1 MNWISFQFL
10 YKCVQHETQKQNCA
24 FYFRKWPHLVM
35 TLLITLL
42 KSATSSTNLNQKFY
56 KSFQIRIFQDCP
68 SGTSTGSF
76 SQPVSPTN
84 LPGCFSTYLSLWSSY
99 HQISCCYRVI
109 GLSSNIFLLLSS
121 YHQISCRQFPP
132 CCARAFTHSSAL
144 LRSFTNANLLAKCFA
159 GIFCC
164 WNFKTNICTFC
175 LTCSTT
181 NKRFHLFYW
190 TVALSHLQQY
200 NFLSFELILLDQ
212 NISVARKQ
220 ELQLWQSV
228 KLTVSL

>member
-109 GLSSNIFLLLSS
+109 IKYLVLVIELSPNILSSIPTLLCKSFHTQFCTPQVLHQRKPFGQMFCRNFLLLK
-121 YHQISCRQFPP
+121 F
-132 CCARAFTHSSAL
+132 
-144 LRSFTNANLLAKCFA
+144 
-159 GIFCC
+159 
-164 WNFKTNICTFC
+164 
-175 LTCSTT
+175 
-181 NKRFHLFYW
+181 
-190 TVALSHLQQY
+190 
-200 NFLSFELILLDQ
+200 
-212 NISVARKQ
+212 
-220 ELQLWQSV
+220 
-228 KLTVSL
+228 